1 MTPMPVVTTPGPL
14 APLSHSPPQAGQGH
28 TCSEAECGRQA
39 GRGEPLSHSYGQINR
54 PALLPTREGVGPSC
68 IVLPENLGLWPTVI
82 DFLAHRFPS
91 ISREEVMARMQR
103 GDVVD
108 EMGAFISTERKYQP
122 HLKLFYYR
130 SIAAEVRIPFDEVVL
145 FQDDYLIAVDK
156 PHFLPVTPGGRYLQ
170 ETLLV
175 RLKRKYGIETLA
187 PMHRI
192 DRETAGVVLFT
203 IQPST
208 RGAYQNLFSQR
219 AITKRYQ
226 AIAPFRADLKFPM
239 TVRSRLVE
247 SEHFMR
253 MREVD
258 GEPNAETCIELLEA
272 TNQHARYCLKPVT
285 GKKHQLRVQ
294 MAALGIPILND
305 QIYPEHRSKE
315 QNESDDYTKPLQLL
329 AAYIA
334 FTDPISGEQRCF
346 ESQRRLD
353 AL

>member
-1 MTPMPVVTTPGPL
+1 MARASAGL
-14 APLSHSPPQAGQGH
+14 AG
-28 TCSEAECGRQA
+28 
-39 GRGEPLSHSYGQINR
+39 
-54 PALLPTREGVGPSC
+54 LPTRDGVGPSC
-68 IVLPENLGLWPTVI
+68 IVLPANQGPWPTVI
-82 DFLAHRFPS
+82 DFLSHRFPA
-91 ISREEVMARMQR
+91 ISREEIAARMQR

-108 EMGAFISTERKYQP
+108 EMGAFISSERKYQP

-130 SIAAEVRIPFDEVVL
+130 SIAREVRIPFDEVVL

-175 RLKRKYGIETLA
+175 RLKLKLGLDTLA

-203 IQPST
+203 IQPAT
-208 RGAYQNLFSQR
+208 RGIYQNLFSQK
-219 AITKRYQ
+219 AVTKRYQ
-226 AIAPFRADLKFPM
+226 AIAPYRADLKFPM
-239 TVRSRLVE
+239 TVQSRLVE
-247 SEHFMR
+247 ADHFMR

-258 GEPNAETCIELLEA
+258 GEPNAETHIEIIESR
-272 TNQHARYCLKPVT
+272 NGRARYHLTPVS

-305 QIYPEHRSKE
+305 QIYPDHLARE
-315 QNESDDYTKPLQLL
+315 QIENADHSKPLQLL
-329 AAYIA
+329 AQSIS
-334 FTDPISGEQRCF
+334 FTDPISCEQRNF

>member
-1 MTPMPVVTTPGPL
+1 MARASAGL
-14 APLSHSPPQAGQGH
+14 AG
-28 TCSEAECGRQA
+28 
-39 GRGEPLSHSYGQINR
+39 
-54 PALLPTREGVGPSC
+54 LPTRDGVGPSC
-68 IVLPENLGLWPTVI
+68 IVLPANQGPWPTVI
-82 DFLAHRFPS
+82 DFLSHRFPA
-91 ISREEVMARMQR
+91 ISREEIAARMQR

-108 EMGAFISTERKYQP
+108 AMGAFISSERKYQP

-130 SIAAEVRIPFDEVVL
+130 SIAREVRIPFDEVVL

-175 RLKRKYGIETLA
+175 RLKLKLGLDTLA

-203 IQPST
+203 IQPAT
-208 RGAYQNLFSQR
+208 RGIYQNLFSQK
-219 AITKRYQ
+219 AVTKRYQ
-226 AIAPFRADLKFPM
+226 AIAPYRADLKFPM
-239 TVRSRLVE
+239 TVQSRLVE
-247 SEHFMR
+247 ADHFMR

-258 GEPNAETCIELLEA
+258 GEPNAETHIDIIESS
-272 TNQHARYCLKPVT
+272 NGRARYHLTPVT

-294 MAALGIPILND
+294 MASLGIPILND
-305 QIYPEHRSKE
+305 QIYPCHLAKDEIE
-315 QNESDDYTKPLQLL
+315 NADYSKPLQLL
-329 AAYIA
+329 AQSIS
-334 FTDPISGEQRCF
+334 FTDPISCEQRNF